1 MFWIYQ
7 EKKGCLQTWCGY
19 VATYPKFQHS
29 EKQSFL
35 MEQNIVKNNLRMF
48 FFIFYY

>member
-7 EKKGCLQTWCGY
+7 EKKDVYKLD

-48 FFIFYY
+48 FIFYY